1 MTSLYQILNKQT
13 TFPQPKLLFP
23 PSLWGI
29 ETQAFSMMQK
39 HHSCILRCCYNWVLP
54 LSGCPHYLPLKGP
67 LDKPGVIKISC
78 LALTTPPDRIT
89 ALEENCRV
97 SFFWAFSP
105 CLKSGH
111 YSLGSGY
118 SVTHLETERELS
130 PARLMLPLTSHT
142 HQKGLSSTTHHLGSR
157 LTCGARPKN
166 TKASSPHSKNPTC
179 LQAGKDPVFFKP

>member
-1 MTSLYQILNKQT
+1 M
-13 TFPQPKLLFP
+13 LLFP

-142 HQKGLSSTTHHLGSR
+142 H
-157 LTCGARPKN
+157 
-166 TKASSPHSKNPTC
+166 
-179 LQAGKDPVFFKP
+179 